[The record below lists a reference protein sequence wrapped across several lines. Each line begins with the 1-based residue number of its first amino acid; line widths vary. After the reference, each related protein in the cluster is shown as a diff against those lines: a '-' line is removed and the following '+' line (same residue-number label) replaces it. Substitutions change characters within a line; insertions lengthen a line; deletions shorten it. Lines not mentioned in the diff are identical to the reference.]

1 MAASV
6 TTALLLAVLWSAAPG
21 RDYEGPTEIGEPP
34 EPSAEVEPTA
44 PEEDAVGSRD
54 PAEPTYSPD
63 VVDAPAV
70 DPEVREI
77 RVGTPNTQRQNP
89 DRSGSRVERRD
100 LEERLPRSAPDALRY
115 EPGVYVQQTA
125 HGQASP
131 YVRGLTGQQT
141 VLYFDGIRLNNS
153 TFRQGPNQYFFTVD
167 SHSLQSLEVVRGSAS
182 TRYGADALG
191 GALLST
197 PIEPDLEE
205 SRGRVVTHGKATV
218 RTATADGQAG
228 GRAELSLAAKGK
240 FAIAGGIGYRNV
252 GQLRSGGPVVSPATG
267 EPHNVPPAFE
277 IDGKTQKGTG
287 FRELTGDGRLIWQ
300 PRRRYRFTVGYYDY
314 RQYDAPRTDKCP
326 PPTAPQDE
334 CLTYD
339 EQFRSLVYG
348 AFDATEG
355 PAAAEKARAVIS
367 YQRQHEDRVL
377 DRGAPSTTQLTG
389 LDNVNTLGASLR
401 LSTKRFDLARWAT
414 LDVSYGVDNAFDWI
428 SSEAAL
434 AFEDTGISTNLS
446 RGQYLDGATYDT
458 FGAWTELGFTFADV
472 LRLRAGGRGAVAH
485 ASADGDLAS
494 ESAAVDQT
502 WGTGVGGGGLA
513 VDPVPGLSFAF
524 NVDQGYRAPNLDD
537 LTSRQQTGPG
547 FQFENADLDPE
558 RSTSLELGGVVSVPW
573 LEVDVWVF
581 QTYIRDLIGRAART
595 AADCPEGDPGCAASQ
610 TQFQVANLDG
620 RAVLRGVE
628 GAARVRLPAGVWARA
643 TVSAARGDQPNPVRG
658 VDAPEVV
665 PMSRVPPVNGSGEI
679 GWHSAYGVWLA
690 SAVRWAV
697 LQDRLAPQ
705 DEVDARIPLGGTPG
719 YVVFDARAGYRL
731 DPWVS
736 FAVVF
741 ENVAD
746 TAWRAHGSSVNGP
759 GRGMMIEA
767 QFGF

>member
-1 MAASV
+1 MAVGA
-6 TTALLLAVLWSAAPG
+6 TTASLLAVLWCAGPG
-21 RDYEGPTEIGEPP
+21 RGYEGPTAIDDPP
-34 EPSAEVEPTA
+34 ERAVEPEPA
-44 PEEDAVGSRD
+44 VAEPEHG
-54 PAEPTYSPD
+54 EPTYAPD
-63 VVDAPAV
+63 VVGEAAP
-70 DPEVREI
+70 DPDVREI
-77 RVGTPNTQRQNP
+77 RVGTPETPRQNP
-89 DRSGSRVERRD
+89 DRSGSRVELQD
-100 LEERLPRSAPDALRY
+100 LRERLPRSAPDALRY

-205 SRGRVVTHGKATV
+205 SKGRVVAHGTAAA

-228 GRAELSLAAKGK
+228 GRATLSLAAKGK
-240 FAIAGGIGYRNV
+240 FAILGGIGYRNV
-252 GQLRSGGPVVSPATG
+252 GQLRSGGPVTSPATG

-277 IDGKTQKGTG
+277 VDGKTQKGTG
-287 FRELTGDGRLIWQ
+287 FRELTGDGRMIWQ
-300 PRRRYRFTVGYYDY
+300 PRRRFRFTVGYYDY

-339 EQFRSLVYG
+339 EQFRTLVYA
-348 AFDATEG
+348 AFAATEG
-355 PAAAEKARAVIS
+355 PAAAEKVRAVLS

-377 DRGAPSTTQLTG
+377 DRGAPSTTRLTG
-389 LDNVNTLGASLR
+389 LDNVNTIGASVR
-401 LSTKRFDLARWAT
+401 LATKKFELAPWAT
-414 LDVSYGVDNAFDWI
+414 LDVSYGIDNAFDFI

-434 AFEDTGISTNLS
+434 TFEDTGVSTRLS
-446 RGQYLDGATYDT
+446 RGQYLDGASYET
-458 FGAWTELGFTFADV
+458 FGAWSELGFTFADV
-472 LRLRAGGRGAVAH
+472 VRLRAGGRGAVAH
-485 ASADGDLAS
+485 AAAQGDDAS
-494 ESAAVDQT
+494 ESADVQQT
-502 WGTGVGGGGLA
+502 WGTGVGGGGVA
-513 VDPVPGLSFAF
+513 VDPVPGLTFAF
-524 NVDQGYRAPNLDD
+524 NVDEGYRAPNLDD

-573 LEVDVWVF
+573 LEIDVWVF
-581 QTYIRDLIGRAART
+581 QTYIRDLIGRAVRT
-595 AADCPEGDPGCAASQ
+595 SDDCPQGDPGCAASQ
-610 TQFQVANLDG
+610 TQFQVANLEG

-628 GAARVRLPAGVWARA
+628 GAAKIRLPAGVWARA
-643 TVSAARGDQPNPVRG
+643 TVSAARGEQPNPVVG
-658 VDAPEVV
+658 VDAPPVV
-665 PMSRVPPVNGSGEI
+665 PMSRVPPVNGTGEV

-690 SAVRWAV
+690 SAVRWAT

-705 DEVDARIPLGGTPG
+705 DEVDPRIPLGGTPG
-719 YVVFDARAGYRL
+719 FVAFDARAGYRL

-746 TAWRAHGSSVNGP
+746 TAWRAHGSSINGA
-759 GRGMMIEA
+759 GRGVTIEA